1 MFKVKSNHSF
11 VDLFEGIIIGGSLV
25 AAATFLFGTKKGKEW
40 QKKLVHQYKKL
51 GYVTHDIRE
60 QFEKV
65 LKTHIAKKIK
75 RAVKTRS
82 KKAVKMVKSKTKAAK
97 KKEHRKAA

>member
-11 VDLFEGIIIGGSLV
+11 VDIFEGIIIGGSLV

-40 QKKLVHQYKKL
+40 QKKLVQQYKKL
-51 GYVTHDIRE
+51 GHVSQDIRE

-65 LKTHIAKKIK
+65 LKTHLAKQLK
-75 RAVKTRS
+75 RAVKTQS
-82 KKAVKMVKSKTKAAK
+82 KKAVKLVKRKVKAAK
-97 KKEHRKAA
+97 KKARRKAA

>member
-40 QKKLVHQYKKL
+40 QKKLVQQYKKL
-51 GYVTHDIRE
+51 GHVSQDIRG

-65 LKTHIAKKIK
+65 LKTHLAKQIK
-75 RAVKTRS
+75 RAVKTQS
-82 KKAVKMVKSKTKAAK
+82 KKVVKTVKRKTKAAK
-97 KKEHRKAA
+97 KKVYRKAA

>member
-40 QKKLVHQYKKL
+40 QKKLLDQYKKL
-51 GYVTHDIRE
+51 GHVTKDVRE

-65 LKTHIAKKIK
+65 LKTHLAKKIK
-75 RAVKTRS
+75 RQVKSRS
-82 KKAVKMVKSKTKAAK
+82 KKAVKMVKRNIKAAK
-97 KKEHRKAA
+97 KKVRR

>member
-11 VDLFEGIIIGGSLV
+11 VDLFEGIIIGGSLI

-40 QKKLVHQYKKL
+40 QKKLVQQYKKL
-51 GYVTHDIRE
+51 GHVSHDIRE

-65 LKTHIAKKIK
+65 LKTHLAKQIK
-75 RAVKTRS
+75 RAVKTQS
-82 KKAVKMVKSKTKAAK
+82 KKVVKMVKRKAKAAK
-97 KKEHRKAA
+97 KKAHRKAA